1 MDLSKITRVEVIDHT
16 NIRDCNARKF
26 IKYGRFKVEI
36 QIQDLGL
43 TMKVFISEV
52 TDEK

>member
-16 NIRDCNARKF
+16 DRKDSNARKF
-26 IKYGRFKVEI
+26 IKYGRFKVEV

-52 TDEK
+52 KDEK